1 MLSHFSCV
9 QFCVTLWTVAYWTP
23 QSLGFSRQEYWSG
36 CHALLQRIF
45 PTQRSNLY
53 LWCLLHWQAGSLSL
67 APPGKPIKK
76 AGWWRIDAFGLVV
89 LEKTLESPLDSKE
102 IKPVNPKGNQPWIL
116 IGKTDAEAP
125 ILWSLDVNQPKSQ
138 LIGKDTERLR
148 TRGEGGNRG
157 WDDWMA
163 SLTQWTRVWANS
175 GRQWRTGKPGML
187 QFMGSQNV
195 WHNLVTEKQ
204 QWYNKSRQW

>member
-76 AGWWRIDAFGLVV
+76 AGWWRFDAFGLVV

-148 TRGEGGNRG
+148 TRGEVGNREWG
-157 WDDWMA
+157 GWMA

-175 GRQWRTGKPGML
+175 GREWRTGKPGML